1 MSTFVGIPPFSDPL
15 WVAIETMHFHIAYN
29 KNKISGIV
37 PDNSRIAQ
45 GVFNWFYYVKQ
56 SAADTI
62 LRFKILNFMRL
73 IVNNSSAFHF
83 VRKKGNI
90 KTYCPTEHM
99 KG

>member
-1 MSTFVGIPPFSDPL
+1 MSTFVGISPFSNPL

-29 KNKISGIV
+29 KNKISELLRSI
-37 PDNSRIAQ
+37 PESRKGYLID
-45 GVFNWFYYVKQ
+45 YITLTQ

-62 LRFKILNFMRL
+62 LRIKMLNFMRL
-73 IVNNSSAFHF
+73 IVNYSSAFHF